1 MARPTQTWCTLIQ
14 RRTRPTQRIQLVA
27 ARRGLLIGGAD
38 EPSSRSLRELVPA
51 IAAVEKCQPRRSGQR
66 GNRLAR
72 KSSQC
77 RTPHQQG
84 ELGRQPIRRRVGRP
98 AHSIQFRRAPR
109 AGIDWRDSDART
121 ARSPAQSAPRSAR
134 LRCATAR
141 SAATGSLP
149 AGAEYRS
156 SPRADRPVW
165 FARQPMLAPIVTM
178 AAAAPRCGSARCRAS
193 GEAAGPC
200 PRRR

>member
-14 RRTRPTQRIQLVA
+14 RRTRPTQRIQFVA
-27 ARRGLLIGGAD
+27 VRRGLLIGGAD

-84 ELGRQPIRRRVGRP
+84 ELGRQPIRRCVGRP
-98 AHSIQFRRAPR
+98 AHSIQLRERLAPVSIGAIAMHEPPDRQHSQHRDQHDCDAQRPGLRPKAHFLRERNIDQARERIALFGLRVSQCSLPRDHGRRRAP
-109 AGIDWRDSDART
+109 
-121 ARSPAQSAPRSAR
+121 
-134 LRCATAR
+134 
-141 SAATGSLP
+141 
-149 AGAEYRS
+149 
-156 SPRADRPVW
+156 
-165 FARQPMLAPIVTM
+165 
-178 AAAAPRCGSARCRAS
+178 CGSARCRAS
-193 GEAAGPC
+193 GEAVGPC
-200 PRRR
+200 LRRR